1 MMDAATPDLCVI
13 GAGPVGGTLACLAA
27 AAGLRVAVIDRA
39 ALPPM
44 EHPAFDGRAYAIAA
58 GSRLLLEQAGVWTAL
73 PLPACAIREI
83 HVTDGKV
90 GRPASPLFLRFGVG
104 ELPEAGAEDAFGWM
118 VEARSLRRALNA
130 CLHAHP
136 LITVH
141 APAQAWVERSEAGA
155 RVHLADGGEFACRLV
170 VAADGRESALRRE
183 AGIAVTRHD
192 YHQTGIVTAI
202 AHELPHNGSALEH
215 FLPAGPFAQLPM
227 TGSEAGPNISAIV
240 WTERTQDAAS
250 LLALDDAAFGRQIS
264 RRLGDRLGAIT
275 PVGRRWSYPLSA
287 LHAHRYT
294 DTRLALVGDAAHGIH
309 PIAGQGLNLGF
320 RDVGALAALMSEAH
334 ETGADIGAPGLLS
347 RYQRARRPDNLLM
360 LAATDGLDRLFSSNN
375 PALRLARD
383 LGIAAVH
390 RLPPLKQAF
399 MRRAMGV

>member
-215 FLPAGPFAQLPM
+215 FLPAGPFAQL
-227 TGSEAGPNISAIV
+227 
-240 WTERTQDAAS
+240 
-250 LLALDDAAFGRQIS
+250 GRAQY
-264 RRLGDRLGAIT
+264 LGDRLDRAHA
-275 PVGRRWSYPLSA
+275 GRRLAPRPRRCRLRPPDQPPLGRPSGGDHAGGAPLVLSA
-287 LHAHRYT
+287 VRAACASVHRHPPRAGGGRGARHSP
-294 DTRLALVGDAAHGIH
+294 DRGTRAQSGV
-309 PIAGQGLNLGF
+309 
-320 RDVGALAALMSEAH
+320 
-334 ETGADIGAPGLLS
+334 S
-347 RYQRARRPDNLLM
+347 RCGRARRADERGP
-360 LAATDGLDRLFSSNN
+360 
-375 PALRLARD
+375 
-383 LGIAAVH
+383 
-390 RLPPLKQAF
+390 
-399 MRRAMGV
+399 